1 MSRRRLSRL
10 VSVAVKVKKTFC
22 LNFSVI
28 LSFTTMIPPSH
39 QMLAEMQFVKTEEQ
53 EKDFVVLCVFVFH
66 CGDRSLLKDL
76 RNTTVDTH
84 TTKQCFKM

>member
-53 EKDFVVLCVFVFH
+53 EKDFVVFVFH